1 MNNVKLKKLLN
12 ISIRI
17 CIVFLL
23 CFCIACSK
31 QGLNNK
37 IFTDIVEKNDFVVTD
52 ISVSGDKSELTLLA
66 VGNHYQIYYYEFT
79 NKNAAEKQ
87 YKLLKKSYTNNKGN
101 LNDTEKSK
109 NGYKYYKVFND
120 NIYSVVYISNNS
132 CVFISST
139 VNYRNEIDDLLKKL
153 GLN

>member
-1 MNNVKLKKLLN
+1 M
-12 ISIRI
+12 
-17 CIVFLL
+17 
-23 CFCIACSK
+23 
-31 QGLNNK
+31 
-37 IFTDIVEKNDFVVTD
+37 
-52 ISVSGDKSELTLLA
+52 
-66 VGNHYQIYYYEFT
+66 GNHYQIYYYEFT

-101 LNDTEKSK
+101 LNDAEKAK
-109 NGYKYYKVFND
+109 NGYKYYKVYND

-139 VNYRNEIDDLLKKL
+139 VNYRNEIDGLLKKL

>member
-31 QGLNNK
+31 QGLNRK

-52 ISVSGDKSELTLLA
+52 ISASGDKSGLTLLA
-66 VGNHYQIYYYEFT
+66 VEIIIKYIIMNLLIKMQL
-79 NKNAAEKQ
+79 KNNI
-87 YKLLKKSYTNNKGN
+87 SY
-101 LNDTEKSK
+101 
-109 NGYKYYKVFND
+109 
-120 NIYSVVYISNNS
+120 
-132 CVFISST
+132 
-139 VNYRNEIDDLLKKL
+139 
-153 GLN
+153 

>member
-12 ISIRI
+12 VSIRI

-37 IFTDIVEKNDFVVTD
+37 TFTDIVEKNDFVVTD
-52 ISVSGDKSELTLLA
+52 ISASGDKSELTLLA

-87 YKLLKKSYTNNKGN
+87 YKLLKSLILTI
-101 LNDTEKSK
+101 
-109 NGYKYYKVFND
+109 KV
-120 NIYSVVYISNNS
+120 I
-132 CVFISST
+132 
-139 VNYRNEIDDLLKKL
+139 
-153 GLN
+153 